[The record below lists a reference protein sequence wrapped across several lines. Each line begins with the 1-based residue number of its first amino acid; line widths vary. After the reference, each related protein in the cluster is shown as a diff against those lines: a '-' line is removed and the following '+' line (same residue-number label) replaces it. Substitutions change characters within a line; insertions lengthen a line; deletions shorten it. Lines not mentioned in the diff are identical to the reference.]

1 MVNLLTL
8 SFAAVALTPLA
19 GAVPTTRDV
28 ASAPAPFSF
37 AKWVDDIIA
46 KPEEA
51 ATPQQALDAYY
62 AYVNSTST
70 DNVLPETASKMHK
83 RAMCN
88 TVVGKQAPIPDAVEC
103 INYLARLNTQTCEV
117 YRGTNHVSFVV
128 RGNAEMIGVRPDT
141 NGASTICNNV
151 ARAGGKIMDA
161 CSRADNTVEGEEITP
176 DAAAIAVHIIQR
188 GGY

>member
-51 ATPQQALDAYY
+51 ATPQQALDTYY

-70 DNVLPETASKMHK
+70 DNDEYFLPETASKMHK

-117 YRGTNHVSFVV
+117 YRGTNHVS
-128 RGNAEMIGVRPDT
+128 
-141 NGASTICNNV
+141 NNV

>member
-8 SFAAVALTPLA
+8 SLAAVALTPLA
-19 GAVPTTRDV
+19 GAVPTTTRDV
-28 ASAPAPFSF
+28 ASAPAPFFSF

-46 KPEEA
+46 TPEEA
-51 ATPQQALDAYY
+51 ATPQQALDACY
-62 AYVNSTST
+62 AYANSTLT

-88 TVVGKQAPIPDAVEC
+88 TVVGKQAPIPDA
-103 INYLARLNTQTCEV
+103 TCEV

-161 CSRADNTVEGEEITP
+161 CSRADNRVEGEEITP

-188 GGY
+188 GGC